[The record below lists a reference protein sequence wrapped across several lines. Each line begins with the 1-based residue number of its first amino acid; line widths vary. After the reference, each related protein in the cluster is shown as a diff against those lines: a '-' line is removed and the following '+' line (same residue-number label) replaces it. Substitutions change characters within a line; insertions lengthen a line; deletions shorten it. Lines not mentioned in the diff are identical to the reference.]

1 MSAPN
6 GHTSETN
13 RSAPATAPATAFLPT
28 QFTPEEIKKLVA
40 ELEVPFDPSLVE
52 WRVTN
57 TTNNGTR
64 GQVVPY
70 ADPRAYS
77 DRLNKLFSP
86 AGWTRGYTVQTS
98 AVVQRDKKRD
108 PAAKV
113 LVTCELTILGIAN
126 KSGTGE
132 EWSDNENALT
142 AADAQSF
149 KRACSC
155 FGLGRY
161 LYDIPGEWVDLDQHK
176 RPKQKPRLP
185 VWATPEGWAKGLR
198 PKAEENAPSVNPGP
212 TGHAGNG
219 QGKGDHVNGSNRNL
233 TQAIEQ
239 MQSKIGNR
247 MYRGLLKRVARVWTA
262 RQISDLA
269 IQEQVLAQMESAARG
284 FARLQAA
291 CTRFKPDTLHAFY
304 RTLNAPTP
312 TAIEDLET
320 LKRVVLALE
329 KEAGSVAPTN

>member
-6 GHTSETN
+6 GHASETN

-64 GQVVPY
+64 GQVMPY

-86 AGWTRGYTVQTS
+86 AGWTRGYEVQTS
-98 AVVQRDKKRD
+98 AVVQRDKNRGA
-108 PAAKV
+108 AAKV
-113 LVTCELTILGIAN
+113 LVTCELTILGIGS

-132 EWSDNENALT
+132 EWSDNDNALT

-176 RPKQKPRLP
+176 RPKKKPRLP

-198 PKAEENAPSVNPGP
+198 PNAGENSQPASTGRN
-212 TGHAGNG
+212 GHAGNSPG
-219 QGKGDHVNGSNRNL
+219 TPERVYGSDRNL
-233 TQAIEQ
+233 TERIEQ
-239 MQSKIGNR
+239 MQNKIGNR
-247 MYRGLLKRVARVWTA
+247 MYRGLLKRVAHVWTA
-262 RQISDLA
+262 RQIDDLA
-269 IQEQVLAQMESAARG
+269 TQEQVLAQMESAARG

-291 CTRFKPDTLHAFY
+291 CTRFKPDTLRIFY